1 MATTTTIM
9 KRKRRRVTPLPG
21 LLPVVGELPD
31 EKQDELEDHC
41 PVTIKTC
48 IGWVRGVQQDRIWIR
63 VEACNTLST
72 VLFAAFTCL
81 PDVFWPD
88 LQKTLR
94 VTCRYTY
101 DQTEWSSSLSEA
113 VQWNNS
119 QDDLS
124 WFQDDTCNV
133 NSLPTL
139 DVSSAYTANYVVMI
153 LAPLFYPSRVR
164 LTCPVSADLLIK
176 QGLQQILHRDNVFT
190 RVYMSKDQELMII
203 TDKDTLSLYGLTSR
217 GIAWCIKKL
226 QDIGC
231 DVGLS
236 STPEN
241 EQQLMQDLLL
251 GLHDE
256 TQYLGMPLSAEN
268 NRSVLAARQNTVELL
283 SRIVQR

>member
-1 MATTTTIM
+1 
-9 KRKRRRVTPLPG
+9 
-21 LLPVVGELPD
+21 
-31 EKQDELEDHC
+31 
-41 PVTIKTC
+41 
-48 IGWVRGVQQDRIWIR
+48 
-63 VEACNTLST
+63 
-72 VLFAAFTCL
+72 
-81 PDVFWPD
+81 
-88 LQKTLR
+88 
-94 VTCRYTY
+94 
-101 DQTEWSSSLSEA
+101 
-113 VQWNNS
+113 
-119 QDDLS
+119 
-124 WFQDDTCNV
+124 
-133 NSLPTL
+133 
-139 DVSSAYTANYVVMI
+139 MI